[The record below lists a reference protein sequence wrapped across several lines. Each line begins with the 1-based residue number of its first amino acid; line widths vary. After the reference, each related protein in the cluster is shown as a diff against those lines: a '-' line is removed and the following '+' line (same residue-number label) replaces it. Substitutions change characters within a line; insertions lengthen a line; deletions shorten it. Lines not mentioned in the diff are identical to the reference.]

1 MIKLKETIKC
11 LVAGNAQSAPV
22 NNSTAF
28 MTDLITFIFG
38 FSQFSAAVRC
48 YGHSGSRLH
57 AHARFHRL

>member
-1 MIKLKETIKC
+1 MKETIKC
-11 LVAGNAQSAPV
+11 LVVGNAQTLLV

-28 MTDLITFIFG
+28 VTDLITFIFA

-48 YGHSGSRLH
+48 HGHSGSRLH